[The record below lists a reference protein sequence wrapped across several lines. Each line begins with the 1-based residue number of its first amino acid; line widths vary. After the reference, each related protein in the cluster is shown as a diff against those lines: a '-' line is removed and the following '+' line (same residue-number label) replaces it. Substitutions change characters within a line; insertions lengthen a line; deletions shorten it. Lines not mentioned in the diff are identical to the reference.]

1 MLTLA
6 SRTLLSDCF
15 IAFFENLRRRNLFF
29 FFKCLPPDGA
39 TSYPIRDVR
48 LFLMVFGGTPPSLE
62 SWWYNIQK
70 KVGIW
75 LGCWCKLTEILKWL
89 NRCFFH
95 YWSVSRGFRR
105 HLIYLDICFSQ
116 RIYIIGQIETH
127 RNCYL
132 NELKLQTMTPEQ
144 FWFKSKQKESKWK
157 QHQWSVMNES
167 TQLVKFWLTEKWKV
181 KKMQDFPRNIFY

>member
-1 MLTLA
+1 MSATRWCHIIPYQRCAFVFDGFWRNSPHLLKAGDIT
-6 SRTLLSDCF
+6 SR
-15 IAFFENLRRRNLFF
+15 
-29 FFKCLPPDGA
+29 
-39 TSYPIRDVR
+39 
-48 LFLMVFGGTPPSLE
+48 
-62 SWWYNIQK
+62 K

-75 LGCWCKLTEILKWL
+75 LGCWWCKLTEILKWL

-95 YWSVSRGFRR
+95 DWSVSRGFRR

-127 RNCYL
+127 RNCYM

-157 QHQWSVMNES
+157 QHQWSVMNQS
-167 TQLVKFWLTEKWKV
+167 TQLVKFWLGNWEMES
-181 KKMQDFPRNIFY
+181 KKRCKIFPGTSFIKNILLEEYF